1 MRKDYYELL
10 FNFSNLQ
17 KENEELKEQI
27 NYRYADTNT
36 IKEKIRNDVKNDYS
50 NNKSDNTTITENKF
64 TRPHTAHTS
73 ILKTADDIF
82 KSSID
87 GIKLF
92 KLSHN
97 PFLEDDDILD
107 VDISNFKEYENSNL
121 SKNFIK
127 KDITNENYE
136 EGDDLDELI
145 NQSMSDFNELKEL
158 NNEIK
163 SESIKKEVIVSSNKV
178 NVNVNTVKDKINNN
192 KSIPKTKKVSPTNF
206 LNEIIKKKDLNT
218 KISKLPPLKTIKK

>member
-1 MRKDYYELL
+1 M
-10 FNFSNLQ
+10 
-17 KENEELKEQI
+17 
-27 NYRYADTNT
+27 
-36 IKEKIRNDVKNDYS
+36 
-50 NNKSDNTTITENKF
+50 TENKY

-107 VDISNFKEYENSNL
+107 VDISNFKEFNSSSSLIRKENVN
-121 SKNFIK
+121 
-127 KDITNENYE
+127 DNYD
-136 EGDDLDELI
+136 DDLDDLI

-163 SESIKKEVIVSSNKV
+163 NDFHSNENKQNINQNKDRNKDSNKS
-178 NVNVNTVKDKINNN
+178 NNSDIDCKIDINKYKDNDKYKN
-192 KSIPKTKKVSPTNF
+192 KKKSMSKPKKLSPTNL
-206 LNEIIKKKDLNT
+206 LNEIIKKKDSTTNT
-218 KISKLPPLKTIKK
+218 KISKLPPLKSIKK